1 MVSIAVVGHSATSRG
16 RSYASYD
23 LSGRVGVV
31 TGGSNGIGAAI
42 VSALRAAGAR
52 VIVWDRESQGGPD
65 TVAVDVTDI
74 ASVERAAAQLPQLDI
89 LVNSAGY
96 AGLTVPLDQYP
107 PDEWRNVVEVNLV
120 GTFNVCHATVPIF
133 RKAKAGR
140 IVNIASLAGK
150 EGTPNASAYSAA
162 KAGVIALTKSL
173 GKELATAGVLVN
185 AIAPAAVRTRL
196 LEQMSPAHVQI
207 MIDKSPMGRLI
218 EPNEVAELVM
228 WLCSDSCSC
237 NTGSVFDLSGG
248 RASY

>member
-1 MVSIAVVGHSATSRG
+1 MSIAVVGRSATSRG
-16 RSYASYD
+16 RSHASYD
-23 LSGRVGVV
+23 LDGRVGVV

-42 VSALRAAGAR
+42 VTTLRAAGAR
-52 VIVWDRESQGGPD
+52 VIVWDCEKQGGPD
-65 TVAVDVTDI
+65 HVDVDVTDM

-107 PDEWRNVVEVNLV
+107 PDEWRRVVDVNLI
-120 GTFNVCHATVPIF
+120 GTFNVCRALVPIF
-133 RKAKAGR
+133 RQAKAGR
-140 IVNIASLAGK
+140 IVNISSLAGK

-173 GKELATAGVLVN
+173 GKELAGAGVLVN

-218 EPNEVAELVM
+218 EPAEVADLVM

-237 NTGSVFDLSGG
+237 NTGSIFDLSGG
-248 RASY
+248 RATY